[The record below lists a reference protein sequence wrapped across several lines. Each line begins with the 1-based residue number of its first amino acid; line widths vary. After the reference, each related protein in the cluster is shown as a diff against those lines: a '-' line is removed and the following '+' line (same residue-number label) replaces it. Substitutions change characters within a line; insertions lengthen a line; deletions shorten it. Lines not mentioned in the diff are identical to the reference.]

1 MKKLLIISLFS
12 LISLLVSAPA
22 IAVSY
27 SFYHIV
33 EDGDGPSELAN
44 GTIGETQLSLDVT
57 EYSANTPDQ
66 IMFTFSNSGPDASSI
81 TDVYFDDDLPLL
93 NFAGEFLYTG
103 TVAYSEGAAP
113 PILPAGNLVSF
124 TTNYAYDSDSKV
136 QPNGV
141 NPEESLGILFNYVGV
156 DFETVIAALDA
167 GTMDIGIHVQG
178 FADGGSES
186 FVTTAPVPEPAT
198 ILLIGTG
205 LVGLVTTGRRKFK
218 K

>member
-1 MKKLLIISLFS
+1 MKKLLIILLFS

-22 IAVSY
+22 IAVLY

-33 EDGDGPSELAN
+33 EEGDGPSELAN

-57 EYSANTPDQ
+57 EYNPNQ
-66 IMFTFSNSGPDASSI
+66 ILFTFANSGPDASSI
-81 TDVYFDDDLPLL
+81 TNVYFDDDVPLL
-93 NFAGEFLYTG
+93 DFADTFIYTG

-124 TTNYAYDSDSKV
+124 TTNYAYDSDPKV

-156 DFETVIAALDA
+156 DFGTVLAALNA

-205 LVGLVTTGRRKFK
+205 LVGLVATGRRKFK

>member
-1 MKKLLIISLFS
+1 MKKLLIILQLLS

-22 IAVSY
+22 IAVPY
-27 SFYHIV
+27 SFCHIV
-33 EDGDGPSELAN
+33 EEGDGPSELAN

-57 EYSANTPDQ
+57 EYNTQ
-66 IMFTFSNSGPDASSI
+66 ILFTFSNSGPDASSI
-81 TDVYFDDDLPLL
+81 TDVYFDDDVPLL
-93 NFAGEFLYTG
+93 DFADTFIYTG

-124 TTNYAYDSDSKV
+124 TTNYAYDSDPKV

-141 NPEESLGILFNYVGV
+141 NPEESLGIVFDYVGV
-156 DFETVIAALDA
+156 DFDTVIAALNA

-205 LVGLVTTGRRKFK
+205 LVGIVATGRKKFK